1 MAEHRDLPKDNF
13 AEDRKQKQGD
23 PPKVGT
29 ASSSDE
35 AALRG
40 PEELQLSL
48 SGPTILS
55 EHEIFRRTQEVDDYH
70 SPPPAHNLTNHTNH
84 TSPPPSFPTTPPPP
98 DDLVRLVLSLS
109 MTSYTYMIKVYVTES
124 TRPEEPLEM
133 SVQYLLSNAERDIPY
148 HLEDSGSTMA
158 YQGFPE
164 TVSVAMRFAYY
175 VPQYEMYNPHTLYL
189 GVHSS
194 SGQYL
199 FSMQRGV
206 QLRAYPP
213 SPPLS
218 PPLPRPLPWR
228 ARPFATPDPFP
239 APPPAKDVHAARG
252 RPLGEVGPSSTAST
266 LPRPPW
272 WEGREMCSVGGAGEE
287 GAGDAL
293 GGAGDALWGD
303 GRLEVY
309 HEDRWGTVCDTR
321 ELFTDVE
328 ASVACRQEGYVGG
341 QLGGAVVHDEVPPP
355 PASAVTEAP
364 IWMGGVNCTGWE
376 TVLWGCDFDGWGQ
389 AGEGDFAENCT
400 DPVPQLPNCTYVN
413 CSVPEPTNCTTFNAT
428 SVNGTYVPESVNCTY
443 VNGTVPEPVN
453 CTVVNC
459 TWPEP
464 MPNCTRRQ
472 PVSETCTHEDDVWLQ
487 CLMLGQPEDNSS
499 HVLVLETPGAVWPPS
514 KRAPEPA
521 STDLHSA
528 HNLRV
533 SLSRVGFSADTFQI
547 DDEGLIEVSHA
558 RYAVDGY
565 RALVMQL
572 LQGNQ
577 TADGAASNRSGTPL
591 GMSEDA
597 AMEMR
602 SFVRGGGHMVVLDAG
617 SERSVELVQFLFGW
631 PLRSAPG
638 EAPRSPRE
646 SFFVMINTGEGS
658 CASEG
663 LRYILTEELCNAAA
677 ATFDLDV
684 DDAII
689 DNSARKPPMNPY
701 GCYYKSSNGLLWLNM
716 RTENTNYG
724 FDGDRVIFCIHGDE
738 DPGAELT
745 GNETGVVDYPMTA
758 EGANLTISEHLPS
771 IVPAAWNTSLLDS
784 MSLPDGVVPLYG
796 NESINV
802 TAVARA
808 QFGLGHVS
816 LLGFDWYQAP
826 SPWEWNA
833 VLEGVLAHANDTDP
847 VEIFSQPPPPTE
859 PLAMSAYTAVMK
871 ISVQADIS

>member
-194 SGQYL
+194 SGQ
-199 FSMQRGV
+199 
-206 QLRAYPP
+206 
-213 SPPLS
+213 
-218 PPLPRPLPWR
+218 
-228 ARPFATPDPFP
+228 
-239 APPPAKDVHAARG
+239 
-252 RPLGEVGPSSTAST
+252 E
-266 LPRPPW
+266 
-272 WEGREMCSVGGAGEE
+272 
-287 GAGDAL
+287 
-293 GGAGDALWGD
+293 

-528 HNLRV
+528 HNLRWV
-533 SLSRVGFSADTFQI
+533 LPASRA
-547 DDEGLIEVSHA
+547 GLKKRVT
-558 RYAVDGY
+558 
-565 RALVMQL
+565 RALCESMEKHEAHILSDRTALTVA
-572 LQGNQ
+572 QGPLW
-577 TADGAASNRSGTPL
+577 GAP
-591 GMSEDA
+591 
-597 AMEMR
+597 
-602 SFVRGGGHMVVLDAG
+602 G
-617 SERSVELVQFLFGW
+617 SQKGRLEGAL
-631 PLRSAPG
+631 G

-871 ISVQADIS
+871 ISVQADISNGTHRHVSLLDKSPNSSSFGTRVAFAMIKLTESELMGGQAEPVNYTYDDDIHRVRFDISASATIEFMAEVWIETELSPMLRAAVMIVRGDGSLVKT